1 MKAVIQQVKEAKVEV
16 EGSTVAAIK
25 KGLLILLGVSKEDTE
40 EDAAWLAKKIAYL
53 RIFPDDTGKM
63 NRSVLDIDGEVL
75 VVSQFTLLA
84 AYKKGNR
91 PSFIEAAEPEKAKSL
106 YQYFVDCLQKH
117 LNRSI
122 ATGVFQSYMQVYLC
136 NDGPVTIVM
145 DSKTK
150 R

>member
-1 MKAVIQQVKEAKVEV
+1 MKAVIQRVKEAKVEV
-16 EGSTVAAIK
+16 ESSTVAAIG

-40 EDAAWLAKKIAYL
+40 EDAEWLAKKIAHL
-53 RIFPDDTGKM
+53 RIFSDEEGKM
-63 NRSVLDIDGEVL
+63 NRSVIAIGGEVL

-91 PSFIEAAEPEKAKSL
+91 PSFTEAAEPEKAQQL
-106 YQYFVDCLQKH
+106 YQYFVKCLEKH
-117 LNRSI
+117 LNRPI

-145 DSKTK
+145 DSKTRK
-150 R
+150 